1 MREDFLYRPYQ
12 MHAPYF
18 LIIHRNRILPKDFL
32 SAMKRHFQKIAAF
45 LCMDCYHH
53 EQNSATENHQDDHH
67 GKPRENGLE
76 LHQHPLQVDRP

>member
-1 MREDFLYRPYQ
+1 
-12 MHAPYF
+12 
-18 LIIHRNRILPKDFL
+18 
-32 SAMKRHFQKIAAF
+32 MKRHFQKIAAF